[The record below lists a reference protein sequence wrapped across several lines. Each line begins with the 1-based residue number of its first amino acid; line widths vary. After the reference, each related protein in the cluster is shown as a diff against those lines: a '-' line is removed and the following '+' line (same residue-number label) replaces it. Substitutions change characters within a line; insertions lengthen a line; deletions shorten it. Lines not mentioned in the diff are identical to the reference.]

1 MKQGIIIKKIKNYSK
16 KSIMKVL
23 KFGGSSVA
31 SATAIKQVVS
41 IIKENEKQIIVV
53 SALGG
58 ITDLLFEVA
67 QLAKGK
73 NKKYLTLI
81 TQIKEKHLN
90 IVNELIKPENQKNIL
105 LELEKLF
112 SDLLDVLEG
121 VFKVNE
127 LTPKTSDKIVSNGE
141 IASSLLLTSVLNEMK
156 LQASWKNAMDLIKTN
171 ATYGNAKVNFELTN
185 KNIQNFFASSKSAI
199 TVLPGFVASNNEN
212 EITTLG
218 RGGSDYTAAIIAAA
232 LNVNLLEIW
241 TDVNGMFTA
250 NPKIV
255 KQAFSIKKMTYQE
268 AMEMS
273 HFGAKVLYPPS
284 IQPVFVKEIPIV
296 IRNTF
301 KPKSKGT
308 LISSETTTHNSIKGI
323 SHIENI
329 SLLTLEGSGLI
340 GIPGI
345 AQRFF
350 GALAKESVNISL
362 ITQAS
367 SEHSICIAINSHDV
381 KKATKAIHKEF
392 QLEISQN
399 LVDKVVVDNDNAII
413 ALVGANMR
421 NHQGISGKLFSTL
434 GNNNVN
440 IKAIAQG
447 ASEKN
452 ISAVIA
458 HKDIKKAL
466 NTVHSTFFEDQTK
479 QLNLFIVG
487 VGNVGGKLLEQ
498 IKNQQKYLLDNLK
511 LQVRVIALTNSKKML
526 FNEEGLDL
534 EHWKEPLANAESLDL
549 EKFYL
554 KVKEL
559 NYRNSIF
566 VDNTA
571 NEKIANLYSK
581 YLKENIAVVTC
592 NKIACSSSYSNYNT
606 LKKLSREYNAPFLFE
621 TNVGAGLP
629 VIDTL
634 KNLIASGDKVT
645 KIQAVLSG
653 SLNFIFNNFD
663 ENNSFYEVVKQ
674 AGVEGYTEP
683 DPRIDLS
690 GVDVMRKILI
700 LARES
705 GTKLEL
711 NDIKN
716 ESFLPKSSLDAASVS
731 DFMVTLKKE
740 ANHFNEL
747 QKNAAKNNCRLKY
760 VAEFDKGKAK
770 VGLQEVDFNH
780 PFYNLDGKDNIVLF
794 YTERYKE
801 QPLIIKGA
809 GAGAAVTASGLFADI
824 IRIGN
829 N

>member
-1 MKQGIIIKKIKNYSK
+1 
-16 KSIMKVL
+16 MKVL

-31 SATAIKQVVS
+31 NPAAIKQVIT
-41 IIKENEKQIIVV
+41 IIKENNIEPQIIVV

-58 ITDLLFEVA
+58 ITDLLLKVA
-67 QLAKGK
+67 QLARQKD
-73 NKKYLTLI
+73 KKYLVLI
-81 TQIKEKHLN
+81 EEIKNKHSEIIN
-90 IVNELIKPENQKNIL
+90 TLIKPENQKEIFL
-105 LELEKLF
+105 KLEKLF
-112 SDLLDVLEG
+112 SNLTDVLEG

-127 LTPKTSDKIVSNGE
+127 LTSKTSDKIVSNGE
-141 IASSLLLTSVLNEMK
+141 LASSLLLTAVLNENK
-156 LQASWKNAMDLIKTN
+156 LQTYWKDSKELIKTN
-171 ATYGNAKVNFELTN
+171 SAFGNAKVDFNLSN
-185 KNIQNFFASSKSAI
+185 KNIQNYFTNSKNKI
-199 TVLPGFVASNNEN
+199 TVLPGFVAANKSNET
-212 EITTLG
+212 TTLG
-218 RGGSDYTAAIIAAA
+218 RGGSDYTAAIVAAA
-232 LNVNLLEIW
+232 LNVDKLEIW

-284 IQPVFVKEIPIV
+284 IQPVLRKEIPIL
-296 IRNTF
+296 IKNTF
-301 KPKSKGT
+301 KPKAKGT
-308 LISSETTTHNSIKGI
+308 LISSESTINNSIKGI

-329 SLLTLEGSGLI
+329 SLLTLEGGGLI

-350 GALAKESVNISL
+350 GALANKNINISL

-367 SEHSICIAINSHDV
+367 SEHSICIAINSADV
-381 KKATKAIHKEF
+381 KAAVNAIHNEF
-392 QLEISQN
+392 QLEISQHAIQEV
-399 LVDKVVVDNDNAII
+399 LVDKNNAII
-413 ALVGANMR
+413 ALVGANMK

-466 NTVHSTFFEDQTK
+466 NTVHSTFFEDQIQ

-487 VGNVGGKLLEQ
+487 VGNVGGKLLQQ
-498 IKNQQKYLLDNLK
+498 IKNQQNYLLDNLK
-511 LQVRVIALTNSKKML
+511 MQVRVIALTNSKKML
-526 FNEEGLDL
+526 FTEEGVDL
-534 EHWKEPLANAESLDL
+534 NNWEKNLSEAEPLNL
-549 EKFYL
+549 EKFHL
-554 KVKEL
+554 KVKQL

-571 NEKIANLYSK
+571 NETIANLYAD

-592 NKIACSSSYSNYNT
+592 NKIACSSSYSNYST

-629 VIDTL
+629 IIDTL

-653 SLNFIFNNFD
+653 SLNFIFNNFN
-663 ENNSFYEVVKQ
+663 EENSFYEVVKQ
-674 AGVEGYTEP
+674 AGIEGYTEP

-705 GTKLEL
+705 GNKLEL
-711 NDIKN
+711 EDIKN
-716 ESFLPKSSLDAASVS
+716 QSFLPKSSLNAVSVA
-731 DFMVTLKKE
+731 DFMDTLKKE
-740 ANHFNEL
+740 ANHFNKL
-747 QKNAAKNNCRLKY
+747 QKNAVNNNCRLKY
-760 VAEFDKGKAK
+760 VAEFDKGQAN
-770 VGLQEVDFNH
+770 VGLKEVDFNH

-809 GAGAAVTASGLFADI
+809 GAGADVTASGLFADI